1 MRDPTERFSD
11 RAETYAK
18 YRPGYPDD
26 LLWFLRT
33 LVAPPATV
41 ADVGSGTGILTREL
55 LNNGYELYAV
65 EPNEAMRRKAES
77 SLGGCPFFCSV
88 RGTAE
93 ATTLADQS
101 VDLITCAQA
110 FHWFDRAKAKLEFN
124 RILRSNGV
132 TALLWNERLDEAS
145 PVNRAYDDLFKEMAP
160 DYQHVSHRRVDV
172 KDIRSFFAPGEVQ
185 LRTFPNHQTLDREG
199 FLGRL
204 VSSSY
209 VPNLDQP
216 GHREIIEAA
225 EKIFD
230 AFQAAGK
237 ITFDCETK
245 VYIGRFLQ

>member
-26 LLWFLRT
+26 LLRFLRT
-33 LVAPPATV
+33 LVEPPAAV
-41 ADVGSGTGILTREL
+41 ADVGSGTGILTRQL
-55 LNNGYELYAV
+55 LQYGYELYAV

-77 SLGGCPFFCSV
+77 ALGGSPSFFSV

-101 VDLITCAQA
+101 IDLITCAQA
-110 FHWFDRAKAKLEFN
+110 FHWFDRVKTKLEFN
-124 RILRSNGV
+124 RILKSNGV

-145 PVNRAYDDLFKEMAP
+145 PVNRAYEKLLREMVP
-160 DYQHVSHRRVDV
+160 DYQNVSHRRVGME
-172 KDIRSFFAPGEVQ
+172 DIQSFFAPGEIQ
-185 LRTFPNHQTLDREG
+185 LRTFANHQSLDREA

-204 VSSSY
+204 ISSSY
-209 VPNLDQP
+209 VPNLNQP
-216 GHREIIEAA
+216 GHSEIIEAA
-225 EKIFD
+225 ERVFS
-230 AFQAAGK
+230 AHQAAGK
-237 ITFDCETK
+237 ITFDYETK